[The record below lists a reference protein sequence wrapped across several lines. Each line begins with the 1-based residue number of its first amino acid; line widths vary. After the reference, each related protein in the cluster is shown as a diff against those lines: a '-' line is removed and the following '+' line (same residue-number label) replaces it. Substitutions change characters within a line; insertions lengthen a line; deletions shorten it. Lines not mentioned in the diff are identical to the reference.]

1 MRIKTPKKLKKQR
14 RQRLNKCDK
23 EVGCYECNEWF
34 YIHGT
39 DSSPDADN
47 RFTDT
52 HADHLAPHRLFKAPL
67 VGDAL
72 LLLRLHRCGCAAL
85 GSCTGACGGSG
96 SSCAAAAG
104 QQQRRSQNHRSE
116 ERRVGKECRSRWSPY
131 H

>member
-47 RFTDT
+47 RFTETGKKTDR
-52 HADHLAPHRLFKAPL
+52 ADKYRLMKSYFPNMRQS
-67 VGDAL
+67 D
-72 LLLRLHRCGCAAL
+72 
-85 GSCTGACGGSG
+85 
-96 SSCAAAAG
+96 
-104 QQQRRSQNHRSE
+104 
-116 ERRVGKECRSRWSPY
+116 
-131 H
+131 